1 MLEVKKHDEKGTKE
15 LWNNEQVIDRSD
27 FRIYGDDDYSVYTNN
42 TDISEIIMRNSFD
55 SISKDIRKLEIYYPL
70 EFWNMVQKIKVI
82 REDKKGDLIN
92 FIFYIEFD
100 FEEWKNPYSIIEFA
114 QVMEEVVSSYNS
126 FGIEWEQEDEV
137 ISNGCYI
144 KCKNFDHSSTLKEVF
159 TQYIKQ
165 IKEIHEK
172 ASILLYSN
180 SDDSVISIFNFP
192 EEVRIP
198 CEQYLVYFAQFLKEV
213 GIETVTSIQNESGK
227 VLFSV
232 TPTSPEIALEQIRN
246 ALSIYLRLPVT
257 LTDAQY
263 NPMIMEPNVQQ
274 LLANVQH
281 LQGQIMLARAIT
293 QANDMTIKN
302 QQNIITQQQK
312 MIDLT
317 ILQHSY
323 LKPEEENE
331 KVLGGTLTI
340 KEYEGNGF
348 AINIPEIYRKI
359 KELLINKNK

>member
-1 MLEVKKHDEKGTKE
+1 MIEVKKNDEKGTKE
-15 LWNNEQVIDRSD
+15 LWNNEEIIDKSD
-27 FRIYGDDDYSVYTNN
+27 FRIYGDDDYWVDLKKTKF
-42 TDISEIIMRNSFD
+42 SEMIMRNSFD
-55 SISKDIRKLEIYYPL
+55 SISKDIRKLKIYYPL
-70 EFWNMVQKIKVI
+70 EFWNMVRKIMI
-82 REDKKGDLIN
+82 MRDDKKSNSIA

-100 FEEWKNPYSIIEFA
+100 FEEWRNPYSITEFA
-114 QVMEEVVSSYNS
+114 QVMEQVVSSYNS

-144 KCKNFDHSSTLKEVF
+144 KCKKFDHSSTIKEVF
-159 TQYIKQ
+159 TQYVEQ
-165 IKEIHEK
+165 IKEIHDK
-172 ASILLYSN
+172 ASILLYSK
-180 SDDSVISIFNFP
+180 SDNSVISVFDFP

-198 CEQYLVYFAQFLKEV
+198 CEQYLVYFAQFLKEI

-227 VLFSV
+227 ILFSV
-232 TPTSPEIALEQIRN
+232 TPTSSEIALEQIRN
-246 ALSIYLRLPVT
+246 ALSIYLKLPVT
-257 LTDAQY
+257 LKDAQY
-263 NPMIMEPNVQQ
+263 NPMIVEPNVQQ
-274 LLANVQH
+274 LLANIQH
-281 LQGQIMLARAIT
+281 LQGQLMLARAIT
-293 QANDMTIKN
+293 QANDMTIQN

-348 AINIPEIYRKI
+348 AINIPEIYRRI
-359 KELLINKNK
+359 KELIINKNK